1 MNRPNR
7 TDLAWIGAVAVAML
21 ALIAPVLWNG
31 FPLLQYDTGGYLARW
46 YEGYL
51 VPSRSTVFGIFLHL
65 GEGLHFWPNVLVQS
79 ALTVWIVYLVLRVFG
94 LARPLRLA
102 ALVVL
107 LSVFTGLPWL
117 TSILLT
123 DIFAGLSVLALYLL
137 IFRADDLRKWERIAL
152 FVLIAFSVATHSA
165 TLAVLLAV
173 LAFVALL
180 GIFRRGFVVA
190 RRLIGGLAAMACGA
204 IMLVAANF
212 ALSGQMAWT
221 PGGYAI
227 AFARMLQDGIV
238 AQYLNDHCP
247 DTHLKLCPYRNEL
260 PETGDQFLW
269 EDGPFQDLG
278 RFEGLDNEM
287 REIVLNSLRD
297 YPARQIEAALM
308 STVKQLTMVA
318 TGTGVNNR
326 VVHTYGIMGGYVQEE
341 LKAMRAARQ
350 QRGELDFS
358 AINRLH
364 IPIALVSM
372 AMMLLGFVAL
382 FQKRRDDLALLAA
395 TVAVAT
401 LTNASVCAV
410 LSGPHDRYG
419 ARIAWLST
427 FVVIV
432 AAMRYLKS
440 AKASP
445 SEKATDDMLAPPAPA
460 FSRGL
465 IRKN

>member
-7 TDLAWIGAVAVAML
+7 TDLAWIGAAAVAMS

-31 FPLLQYDTGGYLARW
+31 YPLLQYDTGGYLARW

-79 ALTVWIVYLVLRVFG
+79 ALTVWIVYLVLRAFR

-123 DIFAGLSVLALYLL
+123 DIFAGLSVLALYLF
-137 IFRADDLRKWERIAL
+137 IFRADDLRQWERIAL

-180 GIFRRGFVVA
+180 GVFRRGVAVA
-190 RRLIGGLAAMACGA
+190 RRLIVALAAMACGA
-204 IMLVAANF
+204 VMLLAANF
-212 ALSGQMAWT
+212 ALSGQLAWT
-221 PGGYAI
+221 PGGYGI

-238 AQYLNDHCP
+238 AQYLNDRCP
-247 DTHLKLCPYRNEL
+247 DARLKLCPYRNEL

-278 RFEGLDNEM
+278 RFEGMDQEM

-297 YPARQIEAALM
+297 YPARQIEAALK
-308 STVKQLTMVA
+308 STLKQLTMVA

-364 IPIALVSM
+364 VPVALVSM
-372 AMMLLGFVAL
+372 AMMLLGFVNL

-401 LTNASVCAV
+401 LTNASVCAI

-419 ARIAWLST
+419 ARIAWVST

-440 AKASP
+440 ARASP
-445 SEKATDDMLAPPAPA
+445 SEQPADDMLAEPEPV
-460 FSRGL
+460 SRMA
-465 IRKN
+465 